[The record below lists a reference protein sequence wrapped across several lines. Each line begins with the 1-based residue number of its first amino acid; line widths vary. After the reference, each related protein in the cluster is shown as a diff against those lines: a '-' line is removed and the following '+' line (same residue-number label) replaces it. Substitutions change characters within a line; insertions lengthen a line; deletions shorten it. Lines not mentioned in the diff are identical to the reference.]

1 MRVAHAPSRVQFW
14 RPRDQ
19 AAIRDPLS
27 FRAGVASLGF
37 GILAFHLIPYWIIL
51 PSMPAAQR
59 AAVDRSI
66 FEMQW
71 TDRGLYGLGVGTGLC
86 LAALVLY
93 LISKPRM
100 PKAK

>member
-1 MRVAHAPSRVQFW
+1 MWHT
-14 RPRDQ
+14 RPRVCSSGDRGTKLRFV
-19 AAIRDPLS
+19 IRFL
-27 FRAGVASLGF
+27 FVLGVASLGF